1 MEVINPHRFPVTA
14 PPAVDFDG
22 FGNASRYFD
31 GTDQVTITDDP
42 SFPTGSQTF
51 ACWVKFDAIG
61 TFQDLMLHWAG
72 SIDQASIALVRNT
85 DNKLRLYI
93 DPDGL
98 ASTAPTFVAGAT
110 SLQANQWYHVAG
122 VFESGSALRVYVN
135 GSLDGSLTSGVAAS
149 VHNSTAPFT
158 LGNRTD
164 ASFGL
169 AGNMCD
175 CRLYDAALD
184 ATDIAAIY
192 GGENITTNLVG
203 HWLKDTPSLLDDI
216 GTNDGTNV
224 GSAFAYDNPSPAV
237 EFGKASRV
245 FNGSGD
251 YIETSNTVSIGTGSI
266 SWSAWAKAPN
276 TATGTYPDTIA
287 RVGDLNGAGNAS
299 YDGLHLLF
307 YQSKLTVYF
316 AEFTNYGGAFI
327 YQTSYTYNANQW
339 YHLCGVLNA
348 STQKLELY
356 VDGVLDGS
364 VDISAAY
371 PWNLTATRPPSI
383 GARKIGT
390 TYNHYYTGNL
400 ADVRLYDDALSS
412 TDALALYNG
421 TNVETNL
428 IGHWLTNTDDVK
440 DYAGSNDGTNNGSTY
455 SFDNPLG
462 DGGQYGSASR
472 EFSGTNQ
479 YITLANSAFP
489 TGDFSISLWVKRHTT
504 DWYDYLS
511 MWEGSGTNRKFA
523 VMNRNFTNRV
533 IFYWIDNTNT
543 SYNIGETSGTVLNA
557 NEWYHVGVTYETG
570 VAAKVYI
577 NGIEDGSSTSAG
589 TLQSSTADL
598 VIGSRDGSTSYEL
611 DGNLA
616 DVRIYDTALTGT
628 DMYDLS
634 RGDDFRTN
642 LVGQWLTNQD
652 DVDDYAGSNNGT
664 NTNTTY
670 SQDAPL

>member
-1 MEVINPHRFPVTA
+1 MEVINPHRFPVSA

-51 ACWVKFDAIG
+51 ACWVKFDVIG

-85 DNKLRLYI
+85 DNKLRFYI

-98 ASTAPTFVAGAT
+98 ASTANTFVASAT
-110 SLQANQWYHVAG
+110 SLQADQWYHVAG

-135 GSLDGSLTSGVAAS
+135 GSLDGSLTSGIAAS

-169 AGNMCD
+169 AGSMCD

-184 ATDIAAIY
+184 ATTIANLY

-203 HWLKDTPSLLDDI
+203 HWLKDTPSLLDHS
-216 GTNDGTNV
+216 GTNDGTNE
-224 GSAFAYDNPSPAV
+224 GSAFAYDNPSPDV
-237 EFGKASRV
+237 EFGKASRSFDRSLVQYVSVADSATFPTGAQTHACWFKPDATSSGGQSIIGKWGNGGNLSFLLYYLNANLGAYISGDGSSVINTPTYSISPSTGTWHHAAFV
-245 FNGSGD
+245 FVPSTSLTLYVNGSQVGQT
-251 YIETSNTVSIGTGSI
+251 TSGVPATLYDSSAEYRIGRMDRSY
-266 SWSAWAKAPN
+266 SAP
-276 TATGTYPDTIA
+276 
-287 RVGDLNGAGNAS
+287 
-299 YDGLHLLF
+299 F
-307 YQSKLTVYF
+307 
-316 AEFTNYGGAFI
+316 GG
-327 YQTSYTYNANQW
+327 
-339 YHLCGVLNA
+339 HVC
-348 STQKLELY
+348 
-356 VDGVLDGS
+356 
-364 VDISAAY
+364 
-371 PWNLTATRPPSI
+371 
-383 GARKIGT
+383 
-390 TYNHYYTGNL
+390 
-400 ADVRLYDDALSS
+400 DVRMYDADLSS
-412 TDALALYNG
+412 TDITALYNG

-428 IGHWLTNTDDVK
+428 IGHWLTNTDDVN

-472 EFSGTNQ
+472 YFDGIDDGVAVS
-479 YITLANSAFP
+479 NSAFP
-489 TGDFSISLWVKRHTT
+489 TGDFSISCWAKRLTSNWRDIVT
-504 DWYDYLS
+504 IWQ
-511 MWEGSGTNRKFA
+511 GSGTERKIALMFSSA
-523 VMNRNFTNRV
+523 SKF
-533 IFYWIDNTNT
+533 IFYYVSSSNVAYSVGNTT
-543 SYNIGETSGTVLNA
+543 PTLSYDV
-557 NEWYHVGVTYETG
+557 WYHVGVTYENG
-570 VAAKVYI
+570 VAAKLFV
-577 NGIEDGSSTSAG
+577 DGVEVDSETVNVP
-589 TLQSSTADL
+589 TLQSSVADL
-598 VIGSRDGSTSYEL
+598 YFGNRDDPTPTF
-611 DGNLA
+611 DHNGNIA

-642 LVGQWLTNQD
+642 LVGQWLTNRD
-652 DVDDYAGSNNGT
+652 DVDDYVGSNNGT
-664 NTNTTY
+664 NNGSTY